1 MPRSGKCNQTSDL
14 ILCELAALRKS
25 LRIALEEIAHRQ
37 QVKPDDHSEAVP
49 LLPIPNRT
57 VKRLCANDS
66 ADSRV
71 KVGHRQA
78 NILDTPGV
86 FRVFVSSQRRPICAA
101 RRGWMSRL
109 GIQH

>member
-1 MPRSGKCNQTSDL
+1 MPKSYANCWRNQIQIRLIELVVLTHRRST
-14 ILCELAALRKS
+14 R
-25 LRIALEEIAHRQ
+25 R
-37 QVKPDDHSEAVP
+37 QVKPDDHSEVVP